1 MRTKRFIIIFFKWVK
16 SRLGAIK
23 HLTYHKSINFFVFQA
38 VKDENEKKEKKYSDK
53 MKLRYKHSPSIDFV
67 NLNSFYKH
75 LILF

>member
-1 MRTKRFIIIFFKWVK
+1 MRTKRFIIFFFKWVK
-16 SRLGAIK
+16 SRLVAIQ
-23 HLTYHKSINFFVFQA
+23 HLTYYKSINFFVFQA

-53 MKLRYKHSPSIDFV
+53 MKLRYKHSPAIDFV